1 MHTYKTLT
9 LAEAH
14 LMLDAAQ
21 KKAEELGVPEV
32 LCVADNAGYPIALR
46 RLDGGKVTS
55 VQIAMNKAFT
65 AAGHRKR
72 TDNYKNSLPGEEAF
86 GIWTQHGGRFT
97 VFVGGFP
104 IMVDGQCVGG
114 IGASGGNGEQD
125 IACCEA
131 GDPGGLRPAGLRA
144 PAPRPGARA
153 RSADSRPGSG
163 PRRGARSAAG
173 R

>member
-1 MHTYKTLT
+1 MHTFQTLT
-9 LAEAH
+9 LEEAE
-14 LMLDAAQ
+14 LVLDAAQ
-21 KKAEELGVPEV
+21 QKCRELAVLQV

-72 TDNYKNSLPGEEAF
+72 TDNYKNAYPGEEAF
-86 GIWTQHGGRFT
+86 GIFTQHEGRFT

-104 IMVDGQCVGG
+104 IFVDGQCVGS
-114 IGASGGNGEQD
+114 IAASGGNGEQD

-131 GDPGGLRPAGLRA
+131 GI
-144 PAPRPGARA
+144 
-153 RSADSRPGSG
+153 
-163 PRRGARSAAG
+163 AAVMATVKK
-173 R
+173 

>member
-14 LMLDAAQ
+14 LILDAAQ
-21 KKAEELGVPEV
+21 KKAEEIGVPET
-32 LCVADNAGYPIALR
+32 LCVADNAGYPIAVR

-86 GIWTQHGGRFT
+86 GIFTQHEGRFT
-97 VFVGGFP
+97 VFVGGMP
-104 IMVDGQCVGG
+104 VMIDGKCVGS
-114 IGASGGNGEQD
+114 IAASGGNGEQD

-131 GDPGGLRPAGLRA
+131 GI
-144 PAPRPGARA
+144 
-153 RSADSRPGSG
+153 
-163 PRRGARSAAG
+163 AALMRHLG
-173 R
+173 T

>member
-1 MHTYKTLT
+1 MHTYNTLT

-72 TDNYKNSLPGEEAF
+72 TDNYK
-86 GIWTQHGGRFT
+86 QHGGRFT

-131 GDPGGLRPAGLRA
+131 GI
-144 PAPRPGARA
+144 
-153 RSADSRPGSG
+153 
-163 PRRGARSAAG
+163 AAFIATLKK
-173 R
+173 